1 MKFAH
6 LHCHTHYSLLD
17 GASRI
22 PELVARVK
30 SLGMDSVAITDH
42 GNLYGAIE
50 FYRECKGAGINPV
63 IGYEAYVAPTKRSD
77 REARKRGDAGYHL
90 TLLAKNRTGFKNLSK
105 MASAA
110 YLDGYHYV
118 PRIDKELLAAHADG
132 LICLSGCA
140 SGEFSELILKDRIDE
155 AANLARWFHTVF
167 GDDFYVEIQNNGLEI
182 QKLCADGAIDIA
194 RKLGLPLV
202 ATCDAHYLTKDDAG
216 AHDVL
221 LCINTGRHAA
231 RRKPHAVRV
240 RPVLC
245 PSPGRD
251 VRPLSGSPGR
261 GAEKSGHRR
270 WRASRLGFSARHFP
284 VFTPPATK
292 TPEGYLRELCETGLR
307 ERYGDPP
314 PAAAQA
320 RLDHELGVICRMGF
334 ASYFLVVW
342 DFVRF
347 ARENGI
353 PATCRGS
360 GCGAIVSYVLQLS
373 HVCPLEYDLLFERFL
388 DPNRVEFPDI
398 DIDFCQDRR
407 EPVIQYVKQKYGAG
421 SVAQIATFGT
431 MAAKAALKDVGRV
444 LDIPLERVNA
454 LTKQVPARLHA
465 TLDDA
470 LAESPDFKR
479 EYETDSLVKEL
490 GRYCP
495 PAGRDQSALGR
506 PCGRRRH
513 RRRRPYRLHP
523 AAARR
528 SEGR

>member
-50 FYRECKGAGINPV
+50 FYRECKDAGVNPV
-63 IGYEAYVAPTKRSD
+63 IGYEAYVAPASRSERD
-77 REARKRGDAGYHL
+77 ARKKGDAAFHL
-90 TLLAKNRTGFKNLSK
+90 TLLAKNRTGFKNLTK

-118 PRIDKELLAAHADG
+118 PRIDKDLLAAHSDG

-140 SGEFSELILKDRIDE
+140 SAEFSELILKDRIDE

-182 QKLCADGAIDIA
+182 QKLCAEGAIDIA
-194 RKLGLPLV
+194 RRLGLPLV

-221 LCINTGRHAA
+221 LCINTGRTLHDENRMRYGSDQFYVRAPEEMYA
-231 RRKPHAVRV
+231 LFPAHQDAVRRSQEIADGV
-240 RPVLC
+240 HL
-245 PSPGRD
+245 D
-251 VRPLSGSPGR
+251 LD
-261 GAEKSGHRR
+261 
-270 WRASRLGFSARHFP
+270 FSARHFP
-284 VFTPPATK
+284 VFTPPAK
-292 TPEGYLRELCETGLR
+292 KAPEAYLRELCEAGLR

-314 PAAAQA
+314 PEAAKA
-320 RLDHELGVICRMGF
+320 RLEHELGVICRMGF

-347 ARENGI
+347 ARENEI
-353 PATCRGS
+353 PATARGS
-360 GCGAIVSYVLQLS
+360 GCGAIVSYVLKLS

-388 DPNRVEFPDI
+388 DPNRAEFPDI
-398 DIDFCQDRR
+398 DIDFCQDRANSSSNTSS
-407 EPVIQYVKQKYGAG
+407 KNTG
-421 SVAQIATFGT
+421 
-431 MAAKAALKDVGRV
+431 
-444 LDIPLERVNA
+444 
-454 LTKQVPARLHA
+454 
-465 TLDDA
+465 
-470 LAESPDFKR
+470 
-479 EYETDSLVKEL
+479 
-490 GRYCP
+490 P
-495 PAGRDQSALGR
+495 PAWPRLLRSAR
-506 PCGRRRH
+506 W
-513 RRRRPYRLHP
+513 RRRR
-523 AAARR
+523 R
-528 SEGR
+528 SRMSAECSTFRWSG